1 MSRLRVRVLLAAV
14 ALGAAVVSGPTAVA
28 NATPAQDQLLYDVMY
43 QNGIVLYP
51 QAYGQAQRACGV
63 MWGGYGT
70 PDAVVDAFL
79 SMNPGWTYDQARV
92 LVAAAIAIYCPPA
105 DVAPAVAVPAP
116 TYVA

>member
-1 MSRLRVRVLLAAV
+1 MSRLRVHVLLAAV
-14 ALGAAVVSGPTAVA
+14 ALGAAVVSGPVAVA
-28 NATPAQDQLLYDVMY
+28 NATPEQDQLLYDVMY

-51 QAYGQAQRACGV
+51 QAYSQAQRACGV

-70 PDAVVDAFL
+70 PDEVVDAFL

-92 LVAAAIAIYCPPA
+92 FAAAAVAIYCPPA
-105 DVAPAVAVPAP
+105 PTP